1 MNINYTGP
9 GTNLPSYNKQDR
21 VDLFY
26 DYKYF
31 CKLNIYYNPSKFQFV
46 PNYSKSCHEKTYNYY
61 TIFYLL
67 FLQKTIA
74 LVMGNEFY
82 IEKLKQMLKTQFGR
96 DMETPADF
104 SDLSDDIRDK
114 LKCNTMSATTLKRLF
129 GYIKYD
135 KEISLS
141 SLSLLARYLGY
152 SGWNAFCM
160 NDKSESGFISEEII
174 YSKNLIK
181 GDSVLFEWNPNRSCV
196 AEFLGND
203 RFLVKNA
210 QYCKLEIG
218 DTFTTTQ
225 FILNNPLIITDLIQV
240 RMPGEPPKKYVAGS
254 KSGLT
259 RLRKAKKNK

>member
-1 MNINYTGP
+1 
-9 GTNLPSYNKQDR
+9 
-21 VDLFY
+21 
-26 DYKYF
+26 
-31 CKLNIYYNPSKFQFV
+31 
-46 PNYSKSCHEKTYNYY
+46 
-61 TIFYLL
+61 
-67 FLQKTIA
+67 
-74 LVMGNEFY
+74 MGDEFY
-82 IEKLKQMLKTQFGR
+82 IEKLKQMLKTKFGR
-96 DMETPADF
+96 DMKTPADF

-135 KEISLS
+135 KDISLS

-203 RFLVKNA
+203 RFLVKDA

-240 RMPGEPPKKYVAGS
+240 RMPGEHPKKYVAGN

-259 RLRKAKKNK
+259 KLRKAKKNSKIILPKGKIYISDGILFFKKSKITIEGNNTKIINTLFHLIALHIISKISAAERRRSIMDFCSIILAV

>member
-1 MNINYTGP
+1 
-9 GTNLPSYNKQDR
+9 
-21 VDLFY
+21 
-26 DYKYF
+26 
-31 CKLNIYYNPSKFQFV
+31 
-46 PNYSKSCHEKTYNYY
+46 
-61 TIFYLL
+61 
-67 FLQKTIA
+67 
-74 LVMGNEFY
+74 MGNEFY
-82 IEKLKQMLKTQFGR
+82 IEKLKQMLKTKFGR

-135 KEISLS
+135 KDISLS

-174 YSKNLIK
+174 YSKDLIK

-240 RMPGEPPKKYVAGS
+240 RMPGEPPKKYVAGN

-259 RLRKAKKNK
+259 KLRKAKKNK

>member
-46 PNYSKSCHEKTYNYY
+46 PNYSKSCHEKY
-61 TIFYLL
+61 TTFTQYFICYFCK
-67 FLQKTIA
+67 KTIA

-82 IEKLKQMLKTQFGR
+82 IEKLRQMLKTQFGR

-104 SDLSDDIRDK
+104 SDLSDNIRDK

-135 KEISLS
+135 KDISLS

-160 NDKSESGFISEEII
+160 NDKSESDFISTQVI
-174 YSKNLIK
+174 YTKDLSK
-181 GDSVLFEWNPNRSCV
+181 GDSVVFEWNPNRCCLV
-196 AEFLGND
+196 EFLGND
-203 RFLVKNA
+203 KFLVKDA
-210 QYCKLEIG
+210 QNCKLEIG

-225 FILNNPLIITDLIQV
+225 FILNNPLIITDLVQI
-240 RMPGEPPKKYVAGS
+240 RMPENSPKKYVAGN
-254 KSGLT
+254 KSGLIK
-259 RLRKAKKNK
+259 LREIKKK

>member
-1 MNINYTGP
+1 
-9 GTNLPSYNKQDR
+9 
-21 VDLFY
+21 
-26 DYKYF
+26 
-31 CKLNIYYNPSKFQFV
+31 
-46 PNYSKSCHEKTYNYY
+46 
-61 TIFYLL
+61 
-67 FLQKTIA
+67 
-74 LVMGNEFY
+74 MGNEFY
-82 IEKLKQMLKTQFGR
+82 IEKLKQMLKTKFGR

-135 KEISLS
+135 KDISLS

-240 RMPGEPPKKYVAGS
+240 RMPGEPPKKYVAGN

-259 RLRKAKKNK
+259 KLRKANKNK

>member
-1 MNINYTGP
+1 M
-9 GTNLPSYNKQDR
+9 
-21 VDLFY
+21 
-26 DYKYF
+26 
-31 CKLNIYYNPSKFQFV
+31 
-46 PNYSKSCHEKTYNYY
+46 
-61 TIFYLL
+61 
-67 FLQKTIA
+67 A
-74 LVMGNEFY
+74 LEMENEFC
-82 IEKLKQMLKTQFGR
+82 IEKLKQMLKSQFGR

-114 LKCNTMSATTLKRLF
+114 LKCSTMSATTLKRLF

-135 KEISLS
+135 KCVSLS

-160 NDKSESGFISEEII
+160 NYKSESDFISSQVI
-174 YSKNLIK
+174 YSKNLSK
-181 GDSVLFEWNPNRSCV
+181 GDSVVFEWNPNRYCL

-203 RFLVKNA
+203 RFLVKDA

-259 RLRKAKKNK
+259 KLRKANKNK

>member
-1 MNINYTGP
+1 
-9 GTNLPSYNKQDR
+9 
-21 VDLFY
+21 
-26 DYKYF
+26 
-31 CKLNIYYNPSKFQFV
+31 
-46 PNYSKSCHEKTYNYY
+46 
-61 TIFYLL
+61 
-67 FLQKTIA
+67 
-74 LVMGNEFY
+74 MGDEFY
-82 IEKLKQMLKTQFGR
+82 IEKLKQMLKTKFGR
-96 DMETPADF
+96 DMKTPADF

-135 KEISLS
+135 KDISLS

-203 RFLVKNA
+203 RFLVKDA

-240 RMPGEPPKKYVAGS
+240 RMPGEHPKKYVAGN

-259 RLRKAKKNK
+259 KLRKAKKNKVRKLKIKKIKKVLDTDYV

>member
-1 MNINYTGP
+1 M
-9 GTNLPSYNKQDR
+9 
-21 VDLFY
+21 
-26 DYKYF
+26 
-31 CKLNIYYNPSKFQFV
+31 
-46 PNYSKSCHEKTYNYY
+46 
-61 TIFYLL
+61 
-67 FLQKTIA
+67 A
-74 LVMGNEFY
+74 LEMENEFC
-82 IEKLKQMLKTQFGR
+82 IEKLKQMLKSQFGR

-114 LKCNTMSATTLKRLF
+114 LKCSTMSATTLKRLF

-135 KEISLS
+135 KDISLS

-160 NDKSESGFISEEII
+160 NYKSESGFISSQVI
-174 YSKNLIK
+174 YSKNLSK
-181 GDSVLFEWNPNRSCV
+181 GDSVVFEWNPNRYCL

-203 RFLVKNA
+203 RFLVKDA
-210 QYCKLEIG
+210 QYCKLGIG

-240 RMPGEPPKKYVAGS
+240 RMPENPPKKYVAGS

-259 RLRKAKKNK
+259 KLKEMKKK